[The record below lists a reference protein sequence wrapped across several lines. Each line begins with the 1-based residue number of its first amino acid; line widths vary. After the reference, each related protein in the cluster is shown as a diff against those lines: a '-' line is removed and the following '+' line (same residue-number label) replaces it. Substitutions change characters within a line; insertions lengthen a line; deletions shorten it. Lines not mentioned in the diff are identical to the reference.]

1 MFTNFAPT
9 TQTTSVMLK
18 DEFDFYIKNQEELV
32 GKYKGKFL
40 VIKGQKVIGVYDSEI
55 DAYTRTV
62 EKEELGTFL
71 IQECQ
76 PGQENYTQTFRT
88 RVIF

>member
-1 MFTNFAPT
+1 
-9 TQTTSVMLK
+9 MLK
-18 DEFDFYIKNQEELV
+18 KEFDFYLENQEDLV
-32 GKYKGKFL
+32 DKHKGKFL

-55 DAYTRTV
+55 EAYSNTV
-62 EKEELGTFL
+62 QQEELGTFL

-88 RVIF
+88 RIIF